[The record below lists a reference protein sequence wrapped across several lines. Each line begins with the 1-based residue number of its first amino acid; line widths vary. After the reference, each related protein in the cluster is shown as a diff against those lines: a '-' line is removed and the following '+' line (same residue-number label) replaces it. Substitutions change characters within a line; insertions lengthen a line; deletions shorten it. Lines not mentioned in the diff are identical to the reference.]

1 LFNAKEDF
9 FLNNIELQATTR
21 TSTGNGPAR
30 ALRREGRVP
39 AILYGPADEP
49 RMLSIGARD
58 FEDLVKEGNAG
69 RSVFNLI
76 IDGGKETKVAM
87 IKELQTHPVH
97 RELIH
102 IDFYAVDM
110 ARKVRVNVPVLTTG
124 KSAGV
129 EMGGI
134 LQIIRRELEV
144 LCLPNAIPQNISI
157 DITQLDIG
165 ESVHV
170 EDIQMDG
177 DVELPH
183 DVNFTVLTILSQKK
197 AEVEEAEEG
206 EEGEEGAEVAEEE
219 AAEAPSEE

>member
-21 TSTGNGPAR
+21 TNTGNGPAR

-49 RMLSIGARD
+49 RMLSIDTRD
-58 FEDLVKEGNAG
+58 FEDLVKEGSAG
-69 RSVFNLI
+69 RSIFNLT
-76 IDGGKETKVAM
+76 IDGGKETKAAM

-97 RELIH
+97 HGLIH

-110 ARKVRVNVPVLTTG
+110 ARKVRVNVPVVTTG
-124 KSAGV
+124 KSVGV
-129 EMGGI
+129 EMGGM

-144 LCLPNAIPQNISI
+144 LCLPNAIPQTITI
-157 DITQLDIG
+157 DITQLDVG
-165 ESVHV
+165 QSVHV
-170 EDIQMDG
+170 EDIQLEG

-183 DVNFTVLTILSQKK
+183 DVNFTILTILSQKK
-197 AEVEEAEEG
+197 AEVEEGEEG
-206 EEGEEGAEVAEEE
+206 EEGEEAAEVAEEE
-219 AAEAPSEE
+219 AAEASGEE